1 MQDFMRLMKEGEAMD
16 LSVGE
21 RATGIAKFAE
31 KLEAFKNLIANKA
44 GHKKSLHQYLLK
56 EAESTSD
63 FPTLFGTVLER
74 TLRAKYN
81 LVNATWRQFVKV
93 GTQNDFRT
101 AWDIALYGNRKVLS
115 PVKERGEFKTRALFD
130 GKFTVTPRKFGNA
143 FGLSWEALINDDM
156 GAFAD
161 IANDLSVSATQTESQ
176 FVTALYACNDG
187 KIETFGASTGANSTL
202 FNASGTHPIDGGTF
216 ANLGTLD
223 LTGDNLA
230 TTITAMR
237 TQKDFDGNPI
247 QFGRFY
253 LVVPAA
259 LEYTALKILS
269 QNLLIATAL
278 GSTSAAATST
288 SENIIAKYPI
298 TLIVNPWLDQSGY
311 SHAAL
316 QWYVFAEPASSGGDA
331 LVVKF
336 LRGHET
342 PEICQKMSDKISLGG
357 APISPLEGDF
367 DSDTMQ
373 YRVRHILGGTVT
385 DPRFAYA
392 QNPTS

>member
-1 MQDFMRLMKEGEAMD
+1 MTDFMKLMKEGEAMD

-21 RATGIAKFAE
+21 RASSIANFKE
-31 KLEAFKNLIANKA
+31 KYDAFVNLIANKA
-44 GHKKSLHQYLLK
+44 GVKKSLHQYLLK

-74 TLRAKYN
+74 TLRQKYN

-101 AWDIALYGNRKVLS
+101 AWDISLYGNRKVL
-115 PVKERGEFKTRALFD
+115 PAVKERGEYKARALFD
-130 GKFTVTPRKFGNA
+130 GKFTVVPRKFGA
-143 FGLSWEALINDDM
+143 SFGLSWEALINDDL
-156 GAFAD
+156 GAFAG
-161 IANDLSVSATQTESQ
+161 IADDLSVSALQTESQ
-176 FVTALYACNDG
+176 FVTSLYACNDG

-202 FNASGTHPIDGGTF
+202 FSAAGTHPIDGGTF
-216 ANLGTLD
+216 ANLGTSD

-230 TTITAMR
+230 NTITLMR

-247 QFGRFY
+247 QFGRFF

-288 SENIIAKYPI
+288 SENVIAKYPI
-298 TLIVNPWLDQSGY
+298 TLIVNPWLDQTGY

-316 QWYVFAEPASSGGDA
+316 QWYIFAEPASSGGDA

-336 LRGHET
+336 LRGHES
-342 PEICQKMSDKISLGG
+342 PEICQKMSDKLSLGG
-357 APISPLEGDF
+357 APISPMEGDF
-367 DSDTMQ
+367 DSDSMQ
-373 YRVRHILGGTVT
+373 YRVRHVIGGTVT

-392 QNPTS
+392 QNPTT